1 MARERGMSFVD
12 ILQHDLLPVCPLFE
26 RDLPAVATK
35 SKLVSEISPF
45 QRPYTSNWD
54 KTCAEPSAIHVDF
67 MSRVRRLPLHAY
79 GTLGELVSAVLNSV
93 AAFCHSEYIH
103 MLLDSYIELSLKEP
117 ERRRRSHGDEGID
130 IVGMSE
136 NSPIPKQNELF
147 LVSENNKRN
156 LQKLL

>member
-1 MARERGMSFVD
+1 MSFVD

-35 SKLVSEISPF
+35 LVSEISPF
-45 QRPYTSNWD
+45 QRHYTSNWD